1 MSTTQS
7 ARLAL
12 PCILFTFEQRIVICD
27 DRRLRAHAKILSVC
41 GDIYDGNHGQRCS
54 ARLPIGWAEIMDGVH
69 QGQTPSLYEG
79 TDSLFA
85 DAGILSKPGN
95 ECVPQIMPEAPI
107 AFIFQPSA
115 RWHKVRRLL
124 VPAVQVNIGAQQVI
138 VANASIKDQN
148 IGKTS
153 PMGLPVT

>member
-69 QGQTPSLYEG
+69 QGQTPTLSTERIVCSLTLGFSASLEMNVCLRSCQKRPSPLSFSHPHAG
-79 TDSLFA
+79 T
-85 DAGILSKPGN
+85 
-95 ECVPQIMPEAPI
+95 
-107 AFIFQPSA
+107 SA
-115 RWHKVRRLL
+115 S
-124 VPAVQVNIGAQQVI
+124 A
-138 VANASIKDQN
+138 
-148 IGKTS
+148 
-153 PMGLPVT
+153 